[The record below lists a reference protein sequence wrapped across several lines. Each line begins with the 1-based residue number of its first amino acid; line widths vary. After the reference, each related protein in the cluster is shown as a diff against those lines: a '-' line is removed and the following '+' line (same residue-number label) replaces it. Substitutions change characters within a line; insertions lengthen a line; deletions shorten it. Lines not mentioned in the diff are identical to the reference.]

1 MESKWNQIAI
11 VINAKCKDSLGSAKY
26 CESAKNSNL
35 IAGYKFQIKNSIPK
49 KLPIDSIVK
58 NKYNFTITWN
68 KLQ

>member
-35 IAGYKFQIKNSIPK
+35 IAGYKFQIKNFSPK
-49 KLPIDSIVK
+49 IPIDSIVK
-58 NKYNFTITWN
+58 NKYNFTSTWN